1 MPATAPP
8 KTDAATGADA
18 PGGAAWLKAIRDL
31 PDVPYKVETN
41 ARGQLI
47 LSPPKPEHSVPQ
59 FTVSRLVYE
68 ALGEVVGPEFAVHTS
83 EGVKVPD
90 VIWISEERWAQVPEG
105 AEASPVVPEL
115 CVEVMSATNTEAA
128 EMDEKRRLYFEGGAK
143 EVWIVS
149 QSHAV
154 RFFDPD
160 GEIEQSALAPGF
172 PTEIQAA

>member
-47 LSPPKPEHSVPQ
+47 LSPPSPEHDFSQSSINRSIYEELGGSVATEFSVQ
-59 FTVSRLVYE
+59 TVD
-68 ALGEVVGPEFAVHTS
+68 GI
-83 EGVKVPD
+83 KVPD
-90 VIWISEERWAQVPEG
+90 VVWISDERRAEIPED
-105 AEASPVVPEL
+105 AAFSPVVPEL
-115 CVEVMSATNTEAA
+115 CVEVMSATNTEA

>member
-8 KTDAATGADA
+8 KIDAATGADA

-47 LSPPKPEHSVPQ
+47 LSPLNPEHSVPQ

-68 ALGEVVGPEFAVHTS
+68 ALGEVVGTEFAVHTS

-90 VIWISEERWAQVPEG
+90 VIWMSEERWAQVPEG
-105 AEASPVVPEL
+105 AEASPVMPEL
-115 CVEVMSATNTEAA
+115 CVKVMSATNTEAA

-172 PTEIQAA
+172 PTEIQA